1 MAVPLLGIGHAKL
14 GRTYLYLRSG
24 GVPLEEG
31 ELFLVANEFFIPVK
45 ICENFSPVAHHTNR
59 QRGIIRRAATLT
71 LTMQL
76 SFCLPMMESEGN
88 ELCYISHPNHDRRI
102 GCNIFGNLFLT
113 NNWAGYVTHSFESL
127 PQSFLRSHFL
137 CLSSL

>member
-1 MAVPLLGIGHAKL
+1 MVVPLLGLGIGYAKL
-14 GRTYLYLRSG
+14 GHHI
-24 GVPLEEG
+24 
-31 ELFLVANEFFIPVK
+31 FLVPQGFQTHENFVK
-45 ICENFSPVAHHTNR
+45 ISVLWHITQTKEAARISL
-59 QRGIIRRAATLT
+59 GAATLT

-88 ELCYISHPNHDRRI
+88 ELCYISHPNHDHRI

-127 PQSFLRSHFL
+127 PQSFLHSHFL
-137 CLSSL
+137 CLSSV